1 METQPVEKKDFFSFI
16 RSKLKILVSLLFI
29 ILISVSI
36 YSWLK
41 YKSNIKKTDLSENYI
56 QAKILLSQK
65 NPNQALE
72 VLEKIINK
80 KNDTYSILSLYL
92 IIDRQLEKDEKK
104 ILNYFDMVLSISN
117 LKNEDLDL
125 INLKKAIY
133 ISNSVGE
140 QQLLDLLNPIINANS
155 VWKTQAIKFLAD
167 FYYSRKEYSKA
178 NQYYSKLIDSKDSNI
193 DQQEINRRIKAH
205 KK

>member
-36 YSWLK
+36 YSWFK
-41 YKSNIKKTDLSENYI
+41 YKSNIKKTELSENYI

-80 KNDTYSILSLYL
+80 NVDLFICASI
-92 IIDRQLEKDEKK
+92 I
-104 ILNYFDMVLSISN
+104 
-117 LKNEDLDL
+117 
-125 INLKKAIY
+125 
-133 ISNSVGE
+133 
-140 QQLLDLLNPIINANS
+140 
-155 VWKTQAIKFLAD
+155 
-167 FYYSRKEYSKA
+167 
-178 NQYYSKLIDSKDSNI
+178 
-193 DQQEINRRIKAH
+193 
-205 KK
+205 